1 MYVLKGEKSL
11 STETEIVFTVLLLL
25 GGMKQAITNTRSV
38 SSHNNTVKGLICFET
53 QHQLV
58 VHQTKFYQSNPTPF
72 ISVKCTKELF

>member
-38 SSHNNTVKGLICFET
+38 SRSNSKSLGRHSSLFSTTNTARASLTLKILDSD
-53 QHQLV
+53 
-58 VHQTKFYQSNPTPF
+58 FYG
-72 ISVKCTKELF
+72 